1 MITAIFWALSVR
13 PPPHMAGGKGRW
25 AQMTIAQG
33 RGKMGKAKG
42 PVPYY
47 KPILPRPTLRD
58 SPGWQ
63 QSHEE

>member
-1 MITAIFWALSVR
+1 
-13 PPPHMAGGKGRW
+13 
-25 AQMTIAQG
+25 MTIAQG
-33 RGKMGKAKG
+33 RGKMGNAKG